1 VKLFAGGPD
10 ADSRLASLQAA
21 AKLSHPSL
29 LNIFATGRCE
39 IEGEAFVYAVTEFA
53 EENVAQVLPSRAL
66 TAEEVREMLPSIL
79 SALDYVHSQELVLAD
94 LKPANIMAS
103 SDQLKLASVGV
114 TPIGAASTTA
124 RNLYRAPDQPLTA
137 ASDIWSLGMSLVEVL
152 TQKLPDW
159 DPSGT
164 ADAVP
169 PTGLPAP
176 FDEIARHSL
185 VRDPKLR
192 WSIADIRKSLAT
204 SVQAAAVPKP
214 VAPPAPKPVQQ
225 PVTKP
230 AAPKSGTTSRR
241 PLTIGVLVAL
251 AIVATIAIPRLR
263 RSPTAEIQ
271 APEASQTSAQPQP
284 QESQSP
290 IPESA
295 NKPSAARAQDQSD
308 EQQQAEEKSEVAKT
322 EPPAPMTVK
331 PAATSTVSK
340 KISDWDERPKAVA
353 QPVERQ
359 AESAVNNEGV
369 VQQVVP
375 DVPAKARNT
384 IQGKVRVKVKVS
396 VDSAGNVTAA
406 EFVSPGPSKY
416 FSKLAIEAARDW
428 KFIPAQAASSRA
440 WALQF
445 EFRRAGTTA
454 APAAISR

>member
-1 VKLFAGGPD
+1 
-10 ADSRLASLQAA
+10 
-21 AKLSHPSL
+21 
-29 LNIFATGRCE
+29 
-39 IEGEAFVYAVTEFA
+39 
-53 EENVAQVLPSRAL
+53 
-66 TAEEVREMLPSIL
+66 
-79 SALDYVHSQELVLAD
+79 
-94 LKPANIMAS
+94 
-103 SDQLKLASVGV
+103 
-114 TPIGAASTTA
+114 
-124 RNLYRAPDQPLTA
+124 
-137 ASDIWSLGMSLVEVL
+137 MSLVEVL

-169 PTGLPAP
+169 PAGLPAP

-192 WSIADIRKSLAT
+192 WSIADIRKSLAPP
-204 SVQAAAVPKP
+204 VQAAAVPKP
-214 VAPPAPKPVQQ
+214 VAPAAPKPVQL

-271 APEASQTSAQPQP
+271 APETSQTSAQPQP
-284 QESQSP
+284 QESQTA
-290 IPESA
+290 ILESA

-308 EQQQAEEKSEVAKT
+308 ERPQAEEKSEVAKV
-322 EPPAPMTVK
+322 EPPAPVTVK
-331 PAATSTVSK
+331 PAATSTVGK
-340 KISDWDERPKAVA
+340 KISDWDEQPKAVA
-353 QPVERQ
+353 QPVEQQ
-359 AESAVNNEGV
+359 AETGGNHEGV
-369 VQQVVP
+369 VHQVLP

-396 VDSAGNVTAA
+396 VNPAGNVTAA

-416 FSKLAIEAARDW
+416 FSRLAIEAARDW
-428 KFIPAQAASSRA
+428 KFIPAQSASRA
-440 WALQF
+440 WNLQF

-454 APAAISR
+454 APTAISR